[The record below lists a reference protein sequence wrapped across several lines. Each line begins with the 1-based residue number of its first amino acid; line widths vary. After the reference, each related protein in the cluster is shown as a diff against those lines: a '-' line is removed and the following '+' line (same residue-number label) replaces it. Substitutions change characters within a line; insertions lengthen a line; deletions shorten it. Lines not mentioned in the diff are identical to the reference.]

1 MTDGSCEAKP
11 IKALRTLWQNSGD
24 NMKRN
29 YKLTPEQVRAIR
41 INRYGK
47 TDKQQ
52 AKEYGVH
59 KNTIYRARHGMIY
72 RSIF

>member
-1 MTDGSCEAKP
+1 
-11 IKALRTLWQNSGD
+11 
-24 NMKRN
+24 MKRN
-29 YKLTPEQVRAIR
+29 YKLTPDQVRAIR

-72 RSIF
+72 RDIF